1 MSSDCSS
8 EEAKNKESQLA
19 GQKKKKLP
27 LEISCSACLQ
37 PTVMI
42 RISSINYF

>member
-19 GQKKKKLP
+19 GQKKKKKVP
-27 LEISCSACLQ
+27 ICSIGWEIECKELTSYS
-37 PTVMI
+37 
-42 RISSINYF
+42 